1 MHEDSGEPE
10 QFAVV
15 SEQERTAVE
24 TCTDKLQRIFMW
36 YCSFSESSNSN
47 KMPLSKFIL
56 FIKDAG
62 ILAGTHESV
71 GNKLTITEVE
81 LIFAKVIGLLNDKRL
96 EIDKEGNASPL
107 KNEKIARLFSETES
121 KRAKMDFKAFYY
133 AVTLV
138 SSKVYPG
145 LSQNKALIELTE
157 KV

>member
-1 MHEDSGEPE
+1 
-10 QFAVV
+10 
-15 SEQERTAVE
+15 
-24 TCTDKLQRIFMW
+24 MW